1 MANITAA
8 CAICGKVFT
17 RPCKPRADG
26 RYLCSLACAGAWR
39 KLHPICTGKR
49 RNRAWE
55 DVRVR
60 ITAIIPVYPAMRP
73 RMGEVYDAEKYEYV
87 SSTPGYVVR
96 VAGPVQGLCRQAHR
110 LPYRLHQIHSVS
122 PRGGQIQTGAFQRR
136 GEICDDAGLHADAA
150 GRKPRK
156 T

>member
-1 MANITAA
+1 MANITAT
-8 CAICGKVFT
+8 CPVCGKVFT

-26 RYLCSLACAGAWR
+26 RYLCSRACAGAWR

-49 RNRAWE
+49 RDRAWDE
-55 DVRVR
+55 VRIQ

-96 VAGPVQGLCRQAHR
+96 VGNKRVCVRVDECR
-110 LPYRLHQIHSVS
+110 
-122 PRGGQIQTGAFQRR
+122 
-136 GEICDDAGLHADAA
+136 EI
-150 GRKPRK
+150 
-156 T
+156 